1 MIVMSVREM
10 CVEWSGG
17 FPPVNDPAM
26 QGQKDP
32 KGGFNI
38 EVQPLHHSKHLL
50 HLVDHFRF
58 RGETPVQAALSC
70 TLWGSAPLPLFLSFW
85 SLMVMMVSFT
95 VMS

>member
-38 EVQPLHHSKHLL
+38 EVKNFVLFLLCADKKIDIKVQPLYHNKHLL
-50 HLVDHFRF
+50 
-58 RGETPVQAALSC
+58 ALIIS
-70 TLWGSAPLPLFLSFW
+70 GSAQKRQSKQH
-85 SLMVMMVSFT
+85 SVVHGGD
-95 VMS
+95 

>member
-38 EVQPLHHSKHLL
+38 EVKNFVFCLL
-50 HLVDHFRF
+50 CADKKILRVASIY
-58 RGETPVQAALSC
+58 RGPTTLS
-70 TLWGSAPLPLFLSFW
+70 
-85 SLMVMMVSFT
+85 
-95 VMS
+95 

>member
-10 CVEWSGG
+10 CVEWSSG

-38 EVQPLHHSKHLL
+38 EVQLLYQSKHLL
-50 HLVDHFRF
+50 DLFDHFRF
-58 RGETPVQAALSC
+58 RGETPAQAALSC
-70 TLWGSAPLPLFLSFW
+70 TW
-85 SLMVMMVSFT
+85 
-95 VMS
+95 

>member
-38 EVQPLHHSKHLL
+38 EVKNFVFCLL
-50 HLVDHFRF
+50 CADKKILRVAS
-58 RGETPVQAALSC
+58 T
-70 TLWGSAPLPLFLSFW
+70 
-85 SLMVMMVSFT
+85 
-95 VMS
+95 

>member
-38 EVQPLHHSKHLL
+38 EVRKLYLLSFVCEQKDPKGGFNIEVQPLSSL
-50 HLVDHFRF
+50 
-58 RGETPVQAALSC
+58 Q
-70 TLWGSAPLPLFLSFW
+70 PLA
-85 SLMVMMVSFT
+85 
-95 VMS
+95 

>member
-38 EVQPLHHSKHLL
+38 EVRKLYLLSSLCGQKDLKDGFNREVLPLYHSKHFLD
-50 HLVDHFRF
+50 LVGNFRF
-58 RGETPVQAALSC
+58 RGETPAQAALSC
-70 TLWGSAPLPLFLSFW
+70 TW
-85 SLMVMMVSFT
+85 
-95 VMS
+95 

>member
-38 EVQPLHHSKHLL
+38 EV
-50 HLVDHFRF
+50 R
-58 RGETPVQAALSC
+58 
-70 TLWGSAPLPLFLSFW
+70 
-85 SLMVMMVSFT
+85 
-95 VMS
+95 

>member
-38 EVQPLHHSKHLL
+38 EVQPLYQSKHVLD
-50 HLVDHFRF
+50 LVD
-58 RGETPVQAALSC
+58 G
-70 TLWGSAPLPLFLSFW
+70 
-85 SLMVMMVSFT
+85 
-95 VMS
+95 